1 MKIII
6 FSDSLGRPRP
16 DIHLS
21 ESTEYED
28 VYGYLLK
35 EHYKAL
41 HDIEIIY
48 IDSLDTSDA
57 IFWSQ
62 RMVAFRRPD
71 CVIFHLGLNDC
82 VPRLFKKNSRSLL
95 LNPFFRKVSFD
106 LFLRFI
112 SRFRHFFT
120 FIRRITYVSQKDF
133 RKNLIKIK
141 KEIELYNLECKFI
154 CILIA
159 KSAKQNSRS
168 CGYNKNIE
176 KYNFIFSEIFQNTLD
191 VNNVLVEDDFISDD
205 IHLTKQGHIK
215 IFNHLRN
222 LIDRL
227 K

>member
-35 EHYKAL
+35 EHYKIL
-41 HDIEIIY
+41 HEIEIIY
-48 IDSLDTSDA
+48 IDSLDTNDA
-57 IFWSQ
+57 IYWSQ

-82 VPRLFKKNSRSLL
+82 VPRLFKKNSKSLL

-106 LFLRFI
+106 LFLRFM

-120 FIRRITYVSQKDF
+120 FVRKITYVSQKDF
-133 RKNLIKIK
+133 RKNLIEIK
-141 KEIELYNLECKFI
+141 KEIEFYSQECKFI

-159 KSAKQNSRS
+159 KSTKQDSRS
-168 CGYNKNIE
+168 FSYNKNIE
-176 KYNFIFSEIFQNTLD
+176 KYNLIFSEIFQDTLD
-191 VNNVLVEDDFISDD
+191 VNNVLVEDDFISDE

-215 IFNHLRN
+215 IFEQLKIS
-222 LIDRL
+222 IDRL
-227 K
+227 I